1 MSLSRRSGLLLE
13 EGRGR
18 CNPRRGF
25 GPSLVALELTTTAC
39 ASNPRPVEPAIRPA
53 VERSATVMLHGK
65 ALDLHLSAPQGGPTA
80 DALVLYASGDGG
92 WFGAA
97 VDMFHRIGSAGYY
110 TVGFSAKAFLKI
122 DRRPDTPMN
131 PEQLAAEYEQILDTA
146 RRELR
151 LHPGT
156 EVVLTGWSRGAA
168 FAVLAA
174 SAQGAPRGIRGVLA
188 IGLSEGE
195 DLEIN
200 GPADESD
207 EGAATET
214 HDYWPFEPYALM
226 ALLRA
231 PGRSSVPTQGSGDSM
246 PSTRGTIAS
255 QGGRTLSTA
264 RCSTRSGGSHRR
276 LVPHPAIRRT
286 LRRHARQIARDAISH
301 SDADRSDGRRERAAF
316 GYQHEN
322 QRTRRPISRR
332 GTGRGVNRARWLEER
347 AAHRQNLL
355 PARC

>member
-1 MSLSRRSGLLLE
+1 MKWIWAA
-13 EGRGR
+13 
-18 CNPRRGF
+18 
-25 GPSLVALELTTTAC
+25 LVALELTTTGC
-39 ASNPRPVEPAIRPA
+39 TSNPRPVEPAILPA
-53 VERSATVMLHGK
+53 VERSAVVMLHGK

-97 VDMFHRIGSAGYY
+97 VDMFHRIGGAGYY

-131 PEQLAAEYEQILDTA
+131 PEQLAAEYAQILDTA

-151 LHPGT
+151 LQPGT
-156 EVVLTGWSRGAA
+156 NVVLTGWSRGAA

-226 ALLRA
+226 ALLPFRCAVIQATRDNYLTAARA
-231 PGRSSVPTQGSGDSM
+231 
-246 PSTRGTIAS
+246 
-255 QGGRTLSTA
+255 RTLFGSDTA
-264 RCSTRSGGSHRR
+264 TRRLYAVDARNHRFSGGK
-276 LVPHPAIRRT
+276 
-286 LRRHARQIARDAISH
+286 DAFDRALLDALGWITSSAGSPS
-301 SDADRSDGRRERAAF
+301 SDSVDAS
-316 GYQHEN
+316 
-322 QRTRRPISRR
+322 
-332 GTGRGVNRARWLEER
+332 
-347 AAHRQNLL
+347 
-355 PARC
+355 

>member
-1 MSLSRRSGLLLE
+1 LQRTKGIWAA
-13 EGRGR
+13 
-18 CNPRRGF
+18 
-25 GPSLVALELTTTAC
+25 LVALELTTTGC

-226 ALLRA
+226 ALLPFPCAVIQATRDNYLAAARA
-231 PGRSSVPTQGSGDSM
+231 
-246 PSTRGTIAS
+246 
-255 QGGRTLSTA
+255 RTLFGSDTA
-264 RCSTRSGGSHRR
+264 KRRLYAVDARNHRFSGGKDAFDGALLDALGWITSSAGFPSSDS
-276 LVPHPAIRRT
+276 VDASET
-286 LRRHARQIARDAISH
+286 GARQIA
-301 SDADRSDGRRERAAF
+301 
-316 GYQHEN
+316 
-322 QRTRRPISRR
+322 
-332 GTGRGVNRARWLEER
+332 
-347 AAHRQNLL
+347 
-355 PARC
+355 

>member
-1 MSLSRRSGLLLE
+1 MKWIWAA
-13 EGRGR
+13 
-18 CNPRRGF
+18 
-25 GPSLVALELTTTAC
+25 LVALELTTTGC
-39 ASNPRPVEPAIRPA
+39 TSNPRPVEPAILPA
-53 VERSATVMLHGK
+53 VERSAVAMLHGK

-97 VDMFHRIGSAGYY
+97 VDMFHRIGGAGYY

-131 PEQLAAEYEQILDTA
+131 PEQLAAEYAQILDTA

-151 LHPGT
+151 LQPGT
-156 EVVLTGWSRGAA
+156 NVVLTGWSRGAA

-226 ALLRA
+226 ALLPFRCA
-231 PGRSSVPTQGSGDSM
+231 VIQATRDSYL
-246 PSTRGTIAS
+246 AAAHA
-255 QGGRTLSTA
+255 RTLFGSDTGKRRLYAVDA
-264 RCSTRSGGSHRR
+264 RNHRFSGGK
-276 LVPHPAIRRT
+276 
-286 LRRHARQIARDAISH
+286 DAFDRALLDALGWITSSAGSPS
-301 SDADRSDGRRERAAF
+301 SDSVDAS
-316 GYQHEN
+316 
-322 QRTRRPISRR
+322 
-332 GTGRGVNRARWLEER
+332 
-347 AAHRQNLL
+347 
-355 PARC
+355 

>member
-1 MSLSRRSGLLLE
+1 MKAIWAA
-13 EGRGR
+13 
-18 CNPRRGF
+18 F
-25 GPSLVALELTTTAC
+25 IALELATTGC
-39 ASNPRPVEPAIRPA
+39 AANPRPVAPAILPA
-53 VERSATVMLHGK
+53 VERSAAVMLHGK
-65 ALDLHLSAPQGGPTA
+65 SLDLHLSAPQGGPTA
-80 DALVLYASGDGG
+80 NALVLYASGDGG

-97 VDMFHRIGSAGYY
+97 VDMFHRIGGAGYY

-174 SAQGAPRGIRGVLA
+174 SAQGAPRGVRGVVA

-226 ALLRA
+226 ALLPFRCAVIQATRDNYLAAARA
-231 PGRSSVPTQGSGDSM
+231 
-246 PSTRGTIAS
+246 
-255 QGGRTLSTA
+255 RTLFGSDTGKRRLYAIDA
-264 RCSTRSGGSHRR
+264 RNHRFSGGKDAFDRALLDALGWITSSAGSPSSDPVDASEAR
-276 LVPHPAIRRT
+276 
-286 LRRHARQIARDAISH
+286 ARQIA
-301 SDADRSDGRRERAAF
+301 
-316 GYQHEN
+316 
-322 QRTRRPISRR
+322 
-332 GTGRGVNRARWLEER
+332 
-347 AAHRQNLL
+347 
-355 PARC
+355 

>member
-1 MSLSRRSGLLLE
+1 MKWIWAA
-13 EGRGR
+13 
-18 CNPRRGF
+18 
-25 GPSLVALELTTTAC
+25 LVALELTTTGC
-39 ASNPRPVEPAIRPA
+39 TSNPRPVEPAILPA
-53 VERSATVMLHGK
+53 VERSAVAMLHGK

-97 VDMFHRIGSAGYY
+97 VDMFHRIGGAGYY

-122 DRRPDTPMN
+122 DRQPDTPMN

-151 LHPGT
+151 LQSGT
-156 EVVLTGWSRGAA
+156 AVVLTGWSRGAA

-174 SAQGAPRGIRGVLA
+174 SAQGAPRGVRGVLA

-226 ALLRA
+226 ALLPFRCAVIQATRDNYLAAARA
-231 PGRSSVPTQGSGDSM
+231 
-246 PSTRGTIAS
+246 
-255 QGGRTLSTA
+255 RTLFGSDTGKRRLYAVDA
-264 RCSTRSGGSHRR
+264 RNHRFSGGK
-276 LVPHPAIRRT
+276 
-286 LRRHARQIARDAISH
+286 DAFDRALLDALEWIS
-301 SDADRSDGRRERAAF
+301 SGV
-316 GYQHEN
+316 
-322 QRTRRPISRR
+322 RPPES
-332 GTGRGVNRARWLEER
+332 
-347 AAHRQNLL
+347 
-355 PARC
+355 

>member
-1 MSLSRRSGLLLE
+1 MSGMK
-13 EGRGR
+13 GIWAA
-18 CNPRRGF
+18 
-25 GPSLVALELTTTAC
+25 LVALELTTTGC
-39 ASNPRPVEPAIRPA
+39 ALNPRPVEPAILPTS
-53 VERSATVMLHGK
+53 ERSSVVILHGK

-97 VDMFHRIGSAGYY
+97 VDMFHRIGGAGYY

-131 PEQLAAEYEQILDTA
+131 PEQLAAEYVQILDTA

-151 LHPGT
+151 LQPGT
-156 EVVLTGWSRGAA
+156 DVVLTGWSRGAA

-207 EGAATET
+207 
-214 HDYWPFEPYALM
+214 
-226 ALLRA
+226 
-231 PGRSSVPTQGSGDSM
+231 
-246 PSTRGTIAS
+246 
-255 QGGRTLSTA
+255 
-264 RCSTRSGGSHRR
+264 
-276 LVPHPAIRRT
+276 
-286 LRRHARQIARDAISH
+286 
-301 SDADRSDGRRERAAF
+301 
-316 GYQHEN
+316 
-322 QRTRRPISRR
+322 
-332 GTGRGVNRARWLEER
+332 
-347 AAHRQNLL
+347 
-355 PARC
+355 

>member
-1 MSLSRRSGLLLE
+1 MKWIWAA
-13 EGRGR
+13 
-18 CNPRRGF
+18 
-25 GPSLVALELTTTAC
+25 LVALELTTTGC
-39 ASNPRPVEPAIRPA
+39 TSNPRPVEPAILPA
-53 VERSATVMLHGK
+53 VERSAVVMLHGK

-97 VDMFHRIGSAGYY
+97 VDMFHRIGGAGYY

-131 PEQLAAEYEQILDTA
+131 PEQLAAEYAQILDTA

-151 LHPGT
+151 LQPGT
-156 EVVLTGWSRGAA
+156 NVVLTGWSRGAA

-226 ALLRA
+226 ALLPFRCAVIQATRDNYLAAARA
-231 PGRSSVPTQGSGDSM
+231 
-246 PSTRGTIAS
+246 
-255 QGGRTLSTA
+255 RTLFGSDTGKRRLYAVDA
-264 RCSTRSGGSHRR
+264 RNHRFSGGK
-276 LVPHPAIRRT
+276 
-286 LRRHARQIARDAISH
+286 DAFDRALLDALEWIS
-301 SDADRSDGRRERAAF
+301 SGV
-316 GYQHEN
+316 
-322 QRTRRPISRR
+322 RPPES
-332 GTGRGVNRARWLEER
+332 
-347 AAHRQNLL
+347 
-355 PARC
+355 

>member
-1 MSLSRRSGLLLE
+1 MKWIWAA
-13 EGRGR
+13 
-18 CNPRRGF
+18 
-25 GPSLVALELTTTAC
+25 LVALELTTTGC
-39 ASNPRPVEPAIRPA
+39 TSNPRPVEPAILPA
-53 VERSATVMLHGK
+53 VERSAVVMLHGK

-97 VDMFHRIGSAGYY
+97 VDMFHRIAGAGYY

-131 PEQLAAEYEQILDTA
+131 PEQLAAEYVQILDTA

-151 LHPGT
+151 LQPGT
-156 EVVLTGWSRGAA
+156 NVVLTGWSRGAA

-226 ALLRA
+226 ALLPFRCAVIQATRDNYLTAARA
-231 PGRSSVPTQGSGDSM
+231 
-246 PSTRGTIAS
+246 
-255 QGGRTLSTA
+255 RTLFGSDTA
-264 RCSTRSGGSHRR
+264 TRRLYAVDARNHRFSGGK
-276 LVPHPAIRRT
+276 
-286 LRRHARQIARDAISH
+286 DAFDRALLDALGWITSSTGSPS
-301 SDADRSDGRRERAAF
+301 SDSVDAS
-316 GYQHEN
+316 
-322 QRTRRPISRR
+322 
-332 GTGRGVNRARWLEER
+332 
-347 AAHRQNLL
+347 
-355 PARC
+355 

>member
-1 MSLSRRSGLLLE
+1 MKWIWAA
-13 EGRGR
+13 
-18 CNPRRGF
+18 
-25 GPSLVALELTTTAC
+25 LVALELTTTGC
-39 ASNPRPVEPAIRPA
+39 TSNPRPVEPAILPA
-53 VERSATVMLHGK
+53 VERSAVAMLHGK

-97 VDMFHRIGSAGYY
+97 VDMFHRIGGAGYY

-131 PEQLAAEYEQILDTA
+131 PEQLAAEYAQILDTA

-151 LHPGT
+151 LQPGT
-156 EVVLTGWSRGAA
+156 NVVLTGWSRGAA

-226 ALLRA
+226 ALLPFRCAVIQATRDNYLTAARA
-231 PGRSSVPTQGSGDSM
+231 
-246 PSTRGTIAS
+246 
-255 QGGRTLSTA
+255 RTLFGSDTA
-264 RCSTRSGGSHRR
+264 TRRLYAVDARNHRFSGGK
-276 LVPHPAIRRT
+276 
-286 LRRHARQIARDAISH
+286 DAFDRALLDALEWIS
-301 SDADRSDGRRERAAF
+301 SGV
-316 GYQHEN
+316 
-322 QRTRRPISRR
+322 RPPES
-332 GTGRGVNRARWLEER
+332 
-347 AAHRQNLL
+347 
-355 PARC
+355 

>member
-1 MSLSRRSGLLLE
+1 MKWIWAA
-13 EGRGR
+13 
-18 CNPRRGF
+18 
-25 GPSLVALELTTTAC
+25 LVALELTTTGC
-39 ASNPRPVEPAIRPA
+39 TSNPRPVEPAILPA
-53 VERSATVMLHGK
+53 VERSAVAMLHGK

-97 VDMFHRIGSAGYY
+97 VDMFHRIGGAGYY

-151 LHPGT
+151 LQSGT

-174 SAQGAPRGIRGVLA
+174 SAHGAPRGVRGVLA

-195 DLEIN
+195 DLAID

-207 EGAATET
+207 EGTAAET
-214 HDYWPFEPYALM
+214 RNHWPFEPYALM
-226 ALLRA
+226 ALLPFRCAVIQATRDNYLAAARA
-231 PGRSSVPTQGSGDSM
+231 
-246 PSTRGTIAS
+246 
-255 QGGRTLSTA
+255 RTLFGSDTEKRRLYAIDA
-264 RCSTRSGGSHRR
+264 RNHRFSGGK
-276 LVPHPAIRRT
+276 
-286 LRRHARQIARDAISH
+286 DAFDRALLDALEWIS
-301 SDADRSDGRRERAAF
+301 SGV
-316 GYQHEN
+316 
-322 QRTRRPISRR
+322 RPPES
-332 GTGRGVNRARWLEER
+332 
-347 AAHRQNLL
+347 
-355 PARC
+355 